1 MNKVVKIL
9 SIVGTVLFLI
19 LALSTFSIEINTDA
33 LESLGM
39 VSQFS
44 GVDMED
50 TFYSAYGIAMVA
62 SIFGLVLSVCGLF
75 IPYNNKKNNNKELLE
90 LGQLREKGILS
101 DEEFEA
107 KKRDLGIC

>member
-62 SIFGLVLSVCGLF
+62 SIWFDISTQYRSSSIILRTPSSCPRAIF
-75 IPYNNKKNNNKELLE
+75 IDLE
-90 LGQLREKGILS
+90 ILS
-101 DEEFEA
+101 LSAF
-107 KKRDLGIC
+107 ISS

>member
-39 VSQFS
+39 VS
-44 GVDMED
+44 D
-50 TFYSAYGIAMVA
+50 
-62 SIFGLVLSVCGLF
+62 SIGPNVPLISL
-75 IPYNNKKNNNKELLE
+75 
-90 LGQLREKGILS
+90 
-101 DEEFEA
+101 
-107 KKRDLGIC
+107 